1 MLYID
6 YKGCK
11 QMRLYDDELEKNVLA
26 TLILDFN
33 KDIMAKLTEDDFTRQ
48 NKDIFT
54 ALQVLDNKNEEIDII
69 TVTAY
74 LNDRGNNYKEYICK
88 MIDESETVDMENA
101 VKILKEKTKTRNIA
115 LAGEKLIKIARDNED
130 INMKISK
137 VTEILDAIEKQNDIK
152 EIKKINE
159 IAVDV
164 MRVLDERVKQEGKS
178 VGISTGFVDLDK
190 VTGGLR
196 AGELVVIAARP
207 AMGKSAFALDI
218 AMNVSLQGY
227 TTLMFSLEMSPE
239 EIGERMFIQSS
250 LVDGYQIRSGR
261 IRSET
266 WDKINNALYKASTMP
281 LYVDGNADTKVNEMR
296 AVCRQFK
303 RNHDLKLVV
312 VDYLQLME
320 GENGAN
326 RQEEIAKISRNL
338 KKLARN
344 LDVPVIVISQ
354 LNRSVEQRMNK
365 RPMLADL
372 RESGAIEQDADMVW
386 FIYRDE
392 YYNPKTEDKNIA
404 EINIAKQ
411 RMGPTGVIQL
421 AFWKDYITFR
431 NLVQRN
437 V

>member
-1 MLYID
+1 
-6 YKGCK
+6 
-11 QMRLYDDELEKNVLA
+11 MRLYDDELEKNVLA

-48 NKDIFT
+48 NKDIFM
-54 ALQVLDNKNEEIDII
+54 ALQALDNKNEEIDIM
-69 TVTAY
+69 TVIAY
-74 LNDRGNNYKEYICK
+74 LSDKGNNYKEYIRR
-88 MIDESETVDMENA
+88 MIDESETADMERA

-115 LAGEKLIKIARDNED
+115 LAGEKLIRIARDNED
-130 INMKISK
+130 INIKISK
-137 VTEILDAIEKQNDIK
+137 VTEILDAIEKQNDTK

-164 MRVLDERVKQEGKS
+164 MKVLDERVRQEGKS

-218 AMNVSLQGY
+218 AMNVALQGY
-227 TTLMFSLEMSPE
+227 TTLIFSLEMSPE

-250 LVDGYQIRSGR
+250 LIDGYQIRSGK
-261 IRSET
+261 IQSET

-281 LYVDGNADTKVNEMR
+281 LYVDGNADTEVNEMR

-303 RNHDLKLVV
+303 RNHDLKLVI

-320 GENGAN
+320 SENGAN

-344 LDVPVIVISQ
+344 LDVPVIAISQ

-431 NLVQRN
+431 NLVRRN